1 MDGQQQRKALSAAE
15 SALRALA
22 AGDAGRARTAAEKA
36 VALDQL
42 GVYGAFAGWVRR
54 AAGEIEQGEGCCRRP
69 GRRCG
74 IPWPPARWRPRWRP
88 GWADFP
94 SGGRERGLGEG
105 GAGS

>member
-42 GVYGAFAGWVRR
+42 GAYGAFAGWVRR
-54 AAGEIEQGEGCCRRP
+54 AAGEIEQGEGVLPATREALRDSLAP
-69 GRRCG
+69 G
-74 IPWPPARWRPRWRP
+74 PLAAAVEAW
-88 GWADFP
+88 
-94 SGGRERGLGEG
+94 LG
-105 GAGS
+105 